1 MNMEQDVDMARQWV
15 RKASVWTIGALMTGA
30 LLSSAATAS
39 AEELR
44 LITWGGYAP
53 DDVVAQF
60 EKETGIDVKVTLSN
74 NEDMISKLRA
84 TGGAGFDLAQPS
96 QDRIVGVQRQF
107 NIYRPID
114 LSRID
119 TDQIQPSM
127 LRATKRATALNGKVY
142 GVPAVWG
149 TSGLIVNQDVSDQV
163 KDYTDLCKP
172 ALAGSVSYR
181 LKRPT
186 LIGFAFAM
194 GEDPFAAYDN
204 TEQYKAILAKVEK
217 KLIDCKA
224 NVKTYWTGGDQL
236 LALVR
241 TGEVKAAMAWDA
253 GGWKLHR
260 ENPAIQFVAP
270 ASGALGW
277 IDTFALPRR
286 GQNEDAAY
294 KWINFVMQPKVA
306 ARITAAAGNF
316 TASKGAEAYVEPA
329 LRDAYQASFDQQ
341 ALDNIKW
348 YPPVPPGLETIE
360 GQVLDRVQAAN

>member
-1 MNMEQDVDMARQWV
+1 MMISHRSTWKHA
-15 RKASVWTIGALMTGA
+15 AFLTLALAAGSLSV
-30 LLSSAATAS
+30 TAM

-53 DDVVAQF
+53 DEVVAQF
-60 EKETGIDVKVTLSN
+60 EEETGIDVKVTLSN

-107 NIYRPID
+107 NIYKPVDYSKIQ
-114 LSRID
+114 L
-119 TDQIQPSM
+119 DQVQPSM
-127 LRATKRATALNGKVY
+127 VKATQEATALDGKVY

-149 TSGLIVNQDVSDQV
+149 TSGLIVHSSVADTV
-163 KDYTDLCKP
+163 KDYTDLCD
-172 ALAGSVSYR
+172 AELAGAVSYR

-194 GEDPFAAYDN
+194 GMDPFAAYNDPDAY
-204 TEQYKAILAKVEK
+204 ESIMAKVED

-236 LALVR
+236 LALLR

-253 GGWKLHR
+253 GGWKLNA
-260 ENPAIQFVAP
+260 ENPEIRFVAP
-270 ASGALGW
+270 ESGALGW
-277 IDTFALPRR
+277 IDTFAIPRR
-286 GQNEDAAY
+286 SENEDAAY
-294 KWINFVMQPKVA
+294 KWINFVMRPDIA
-306 ARITAAAGNF
+306 AKITNASGNF
-316 TASKGAEAYVEPA
+316 TASKGADEFVRAD
-329 LRDAYQASFDQQ
+329 LRDAYRASFSNEDIN
-341 ALDNIKW
+341 NIKW
-348 YPPVPPGLETIE
+348 YPPVPPGLETME

>member
-1 MNMEQDVDMARQWV
+1 MRSRST
-15 RKASVWTIGALMTGA
+15 RKSV
-30 LLSSAATAS
+30 LLGTTLLAAVSFSGSLLAQ
-39 AEELR
+39 ELR

-107 NIYRPID
+107 NIYKPID
-114 LSRID
+114 YSRVN
-119 TDQIQPSM
+119 TDQLQPSM
-127 LRATKRATALNGKVY
+127 VKATQEATELNGQYY

-149 TSGLIVNQDVSDQV
+149 TSGLVVHSSVADVV
-163 KDYTDLCKP
+163 KDYTDLCDP
-172 ALAGSVSYR
+172 AVAGQVSYR

-194 GEDPFAAYDN
+194 GMDPFAAYGDPDK
-204 TEQYKAILAKVEK
+204 YADILDKVEDT
-217 KLIDCKA
+217 LIDCKA

-236 LALVR
+236 LALLR

-253 GGWKLHR
+253 GGWKLNA
-260 ENPAIQFVAP
+260 ENPEIRFVAP
-270 ASGALGW
+270 ESGALGW
-277 IDTFALPRR
+277 IDTFAIPRR
-286 GQNEDAAY
+286 AENEDAAY
-294 KWINFVMQPKVA
+294 QWINFVMRPEIA
-306 ARITAAAGNF
+306 ARITNAAGNF
-316 TASKGAEAYVEPA
+316 TASKGAEAYVKAE
-329 LRDAYQASFDQQ
+329 LRDAYRASFNDE
-341 ALDNIKW
+341 AINNIKW
-348 YPPVPPGLETIE
+348 YPPVPPGLETME

>member
-1 MNMEQDVDMARQWV
+1 MVSKQGTSRF
-15 RKASVWTIGALMTGA
+15 RLMKVAAGVAAA
-30 LLSSAATAS
+30 LLSVSAT

-60 EKETGIDVKVTLSN
+60 EEETGIDVKVTLSN

-114 LSRID
+114 YSKVDAARV
-119 TDQIQPSM
+119 QPSM
-127 LRATKRATALNGKVY
+127 MKATKEATALDGKSY

-149 TSGLIVNQDVSDQV
+149 TSGLIVNGEVEDTV
-163 KDYTDLCKP
+163 KDYTDLCDP
-172 ALAGSVSYR
+172 AVAGRVSYR

-194 GEDPFAAYDN
+194 GEDPFAAYND
-204 TEQYKAILAKVEK
+204 EQQYQSILAKVEK
-217 KLIDCKA
+217 KLIDCKG

-236 LALVR
+236 LALLR
-241 TGEVKAAMAWDA
+241 SGEIKAAMAWDA
-253 GGWKLHR
+253 GGWKLNA
-260 ENPAIQFVAP
+260 ENPAISFVAP
-270 ASGALGW
+270 TSGALGW

-286 GQNEDAAY
+286 GENEDTAY
-294 KWINFVMQPKVA
+294 KWINFVMQPEIA
-306 ARITAAAGNF
+306 AKITNQSGNF
-316 TASKGAEAYVEPA
+316 TAAKGADEFVTAE
-329 LRDAYQASFDQQ
+329 LRDAYRQSFNED
-341 ALDNIKW
+341 ALNNIKW
-348 YPPVPPGLETIE
+348 YPPVPPGLEAME

>member
-1 MNMEQDVDMARQWV
+1 MASTYRTA
-15 RKASVWTIGALMTGA
+15 RKTAWAAALAMGFI
-30 LLSSAATAS
+30 SSAAM

-60 EKETGIDVKVTLSN
+60 EEETGIDVQVTLSN

-96 QDRIVGVQRQF
+96 QDRILGVQRQF
-107 NIYRPID
+107 NLYQPID
-114 LSRID
+114 LARID
-119 TDQIQPSM
+119 SDRIQPSM
-127 LRATKRATALNGKVY
+127 LKATREATGMNGNVY

-149 TSGLIVNQDVSDQV
+149 TSGLIVHDDVADTV
-163 KDYTDLCKP
+163 TDYTDLCDS
-172 ALAGSVSYR
+172 AVAGDVSYR

-194 GEDPFAAYDN
+194 GKDPFAAYNDRDAY
-204 TEQYKAILAKVEK
+204 QSILDDVQQA
-217 KLIDCKA
+217 LIDCKA

-236 LALVR
+236 LSLLR

-253 GGWKLHR
+253 GGWKLNA
-260 ENPAIQFVAP
+260 ENPAIRFVAP

-286 GQNEDAAY
+286 AENLDAAY
-294 KWINFVMQPKVA
+294 QWINFVMQPEIA
-306 ARITAAAGNF
+306 AKITNQSGNF
-316 TASKGAEAYVEPA
+316 TASVGADEHVRAE
-329 LRDAYQASFDQQ
+329 LRDAYRTSFDDD
-341 ALDNIKW
+341 ALNNIKW
-348 YPPVPPGLETIE
+348 YPPVPPGLEAME

>member
-1 MNMEQDVDMARQWV
+1 MKRLD
-15 RKASVWTIGALMTGA
+15 RKTRKHALMLSLALVSGGFAGGA
-30 LLSSAATAS
+30 M

-107 NIYRPID
+107 NIYKPID
-114 LSRID
+114 FSRVN
-119 TDQIQPSM
+119 TEQLQPSM
-127 LRATKRATALNGKVY
+127 VKATKDSTELSGKHY

-149 TSGLIVNQDVSDQV
+149 TSGLIVHNSVADSV
-163 KDYTDLCKP
+163 KDYTDLCDP
-172 ALAGSVSYR
+172 AVAGEVSYR

-186 LIGFAFAM
+186 LIGFGFAL
-194 GEDPFAAYDN
+194 GLDPFSAYNDRDRY
-204 TEQYKAILAKVEK
+204 ESILAQVED

-236 LALVR
+236 LALLR

-253 GGWKLHR
+253 GGWKLNA
-260 ENPAIQFVAP
+260 ENPEIRFVAP
-270 ASGALGW
+270 ESGALGW
-277 IDTFALPRR
+277 IDTFAIPRR
-286 GQNEDAAY
+286 SENEEAAY
-294 KWINFVMQPKVA
+294 KWINFVMQPEIA
-306 ARITAAAGNF
+306 AKITNASGNF
-316 TASKGAEAYVEPA
+316 TASKGADEFVRAELA
-329 LRDAYQASFDQQ
+329 DAYRASFNDE
-341 ALDNIKW
+341 AINNIKW
-348 YPPVPPGLETIE
+348 YPPVPPGLETVE